1 MTFGYPVS
9 FVSIHLEQ
17 SFSFVFHGINNFEG
31 YRLVGGPSVWV
42 CLIVSFFHLFLPQ
55 LAPSH
60 LSAVTVN
67 VTSSQR
73 PSQTLP

>member
-1 MTFGYPVS
+1 MTFSCPVS

-17 SFSFVFHGINNFEG
+17 SFSFVFHGINIFEG
-31 YRLVGGPSVWV
+31 SRLVGGPSICFCV
-42 CLIVSFFHLFLPQ
+42 IVSFFHLFLPQ
-55 LAPSH
+55 LAPSR

-73 PSQTLP
+73 PSQTIP